1 MGGKTY
7 DHVIVGAGAAGA
19 VLAARLSEDPAC
31 EVLLLEAGP
40 DYPRSDDMP
49 WELRRSYGAGHVI
62 QGYDTHDWNLRAR
75 VTELATI
82 HMPRGKVVG
91 GSSTTNGQV
100 FLRPEPG
107 DLDSWNLPRWTFDQA
122 LPYFRKLESD
132 QDFDGPQHGSDGPIT
147 VRRFPRPTWTAD
159 QEAFYE
165 VSRTFGHPDCDDHNR
180 PGSTGIGATPLNDA
194 DGLRSSTLTGYLN
207 PVRGR
212 PNLTITAGALA
223 CRVVLDGGR
232 ATGVVVETD
241 GRVETVRG
249 REVILCAGA
258 IGSPHLLML
267 SGLGPAG
274 RLRHVGLPVVADLPG
289 VGRNLRDHMTTE
301 LIWPLRPDFR
311 PDGVHHPHQVLLRHT
326 SSGSAPVNDMIVY
339 AAARWA
345 ERTFAMRPTVNLAVS
360 QGELTPASD
369 DPHVPPVLDFRYFSC
384 PSDLERQRDGIRMCA
399 AMARE
404 PELDKLIDARTTPA
418 EEVLGSDRALDR
430 WILRNAAT
438 GYHASSTCRMGP
450 AGDAASVVDEC
461 GRVHGVEGLRVLDA
475 SILPD
480 NVRANLHATVI
491 MIAERAVPLIRES
504 T

>member
-1 MGGKTY
+1 MGCRTY
-7 DHVIVGAGAAGA
+7 DYVIVGAGAAGA
-19 VLAARLSEDPAC
+19 VLAARLSEDPSC
-31 EVLLLEAGP
+31 EVVLLEAGP
-40 DYPRSDDMP
+40 DYPSADHLP
-49 WELRRSYGAGHVI
+49 WELRRSYGVGHVV

-75 VTELATI
+75 VTEHATI
-82 HMPRGKVVG
+82 PMPRGKVVG

-107 DLDSWNLPRWTFDQA
+107 DLDSWNLPEWTFERA
-122 LPYFRKLESD
+122 LPFYRMLESD
-132 QDFDGPQHGSDGPIT
+132 QDFAGPYHGTDGPIA
-147 VRRFPRPTWTAD
+147 VRRFPRHTWTPD

-165 VSRTFGHPDCDDHNR
+165 VSRTFGHPVCDDHNR
-180 PGSTGIGATPLNDA
+180 PGSTGVGPTPLNDA
-194 DGLRSSTLTGYLN
+194 GGLRSSTLTGYLN
-207 PVRGR
+207 PARGR
-212 PNLTITAGALA
+212 PNLTVAAGALA

-232 ATGVVVETD
+232 ASGVVVET
-241 GRVETVRG
+241 GCRTETVRG
-249 REVILCAGA
+249 REIILCAGA

-267 SGLGPAG
+267 SGVGPAG
-274 RLRHVGLPVVADLPG
+274 RLRRAGLPVVVDLPG

-301 LIWPLRPDFR
+301 LIWPLRQDFR
-311 PDGVHHPHQVLLRHT
+311 ADGLHHPHQVLLRHT

-339 AAARWA
+339 AAARWN

-360 QGELTPASD
+360 QGELTPASA
-369 DPHVPPVLDFRYFSC
+369 DPHDPPVLDFRYFSA
-384 PSDLERQRDGIRMCA
+384 PSDLERQREGVRMCA

-404 PELDKLIDARTTPA
+404 PEFDKLIDARTTPA
-418 EEVLGSDRALDR
+418 EDVLGSDAALDR

-450 AGDAASVVDEC
+450 AGDAANVVDEC

-491 MIAERAVPLIRES
+491 MIAERSVALIRES
-504 T
+504 K